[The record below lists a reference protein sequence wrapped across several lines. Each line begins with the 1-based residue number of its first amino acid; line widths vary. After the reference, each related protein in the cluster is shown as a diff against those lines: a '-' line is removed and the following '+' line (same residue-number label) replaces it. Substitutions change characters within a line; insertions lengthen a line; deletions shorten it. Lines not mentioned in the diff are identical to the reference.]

1 MILISFSG
9 QANVCNLREGSFDS
23 AVRINGLPGYFFKVH
38 PDGKYIAF
46 IENGNDLL
54 DLETGKQYD
63 LPGGVDPVWSP
74 DGKFLT
80 HPGDND
86 GMSFHH
92 SEKAISSALLGKP
105 NDSQPFND
113 DRLKGVYQSIGK
125 QGDTYSV
132 ITDYQGASI
141 ARYKIEDEK
150 FTTVGDVAPLCK
162 NIPGIYSDL
171 PMLSKDGKYL
181 SSYDS
186 TSRSTKIYSL
196 NGNDCTLAVD
206 LGFPTG
212 KVSFNNDSSQITFHL
227 DQFGEFD
234 DGWFSGISKDK
245 VKNVV
250 SLKLEKKDEKLIPGE
265 WSLVSKVTSA
275 GDGGY
280 YPDYDQAGNIY
291 FLEDRDNYFQFIKV
305 RQDQLEWF
313 PFDAK
318 IFRTSGDCQNCL
330 AEPPKSSLEILSAM
344 WARVCDQ
351 AEMNLNNSPL
361 HATAIDP
368 VECRKMVEDLW
379 TPSLEVTKEALL
391 SSCPKRNTEV
401 GKITGVWDTNRMA
414 TAEGLINQRCI
425 MCHTQPMEFEK
436 EITIMVSTVPDKYES
451 GEKVKVNS
459 KLPRINLLES
469 DPKTIQRMQHAV
481 DSGTMPKGSSFTS
494 DQQKMVRE
502 FLDRKLLDFSG
513 DALEDDFQWSPRVNR
528 YSPEHLAKK
537 MEEELSPYQTQP
549 EPMKDSI
556 RRMVNCIYGN
566 ISCDNYVVEFESQIQ
581 GTPEE
586 KEQQVMQM
594 KCQVLAGV
602 TPQECNDW
610 YERTT
615 LTEEKK

>member
-46 IENGNDLL
+46 IENGNELL
-54 DLETGKQYD
+54 DFETGKHYD
-63 LPGGVDPVWSP
+63 LQGGVDPVWSP
-74 DGKFLT
+74 DGKILT

-86 GMSFHH
+86 GMAFHH
-92 SEKAISSALLGKP
+92 SDEAILAALEGKP
-105 NDSQPFND
+105 SESKPFVD
-113 DRLKGVYQSIGK
+113 ERLKGVYQSIGK

-132 ITDYQGASI
+132 ITDYKGASI
-141 ARYKIEDEK
+141 ARYKMEDQK
-150 FTTVGDVAPLCK
+150 FTTVGDVTPLCK
-162 NIPGIYSDL
+162 NIPGIHSDL

-186 TSRSTKIYSL
+186 QSRSAKIYSL

-212 KVSFNNDSSQITFHL
+212 KVSFNSDSSQITFHL

-234 DGWFSGISKDK
+234 DGWFSGIGKDK

-250 SLKLEKKDEKLIPGE
+250 SLKLEKNGEKLIPGE

-291 FLEDRDNYFQFIKV
+291 FLEDRDNYFQFVKV

-318 IFRTSGDCQNCL
+318 VFRISGDCENCVV
-330 AEPPKSSLEILSAM
+330 APPKSSLEILSAM
-344 WARVCDQ
+344 WGRVCDQ
-351 AEMNLNNSPL
+351 AGINLANSPL

-368 VECRKMVEDLW
+368 LECKKMVEDLW
-379 TPSLEVTKEALL
+379 TASLEVTKESLL
-391 SSCPKRNTEV
+391 SSCPKKTNEV
-401 GKITGVWDTNRMA
+401 GKITGVWDTKRMA
-414 TAEGLINQRCI
+414 SAEALINQRCI
-425 MCHTQPMEFEK
+425 MCHSQPMEFEK
-436 EITIMVSTVPDKYES
+436 EITIMVSTVPDKYEFS
-451 GEKVKVNS
+451 QKVKVNS
-459 KLPRINLLES
+459 KLPKINLSES
-469 DPKTIQRMQHAV
+469 DAKTIQRMGYAV
-481 DSGTMPKGSSFTS
+481 SAGSMPKGSSFTS

-502 FLDRKLLDFSG
+502 FLERKLLDFPS
-513 DALEDDFQWSPRVNR
+513 DASEEGPQWSPTINR
-528 YSPEHLAKK
+528 YAPEHLAKK
-537 MEEELSPYQTQP
+537 MEEVLSQFEDQP
-549 EPMKDSI
+549 EVMKESI
-556 RRMVNCIYGN
+556 RRMVNCTYGN
-566 ISCDNYVVEFESQIQ
+566 IGCDKYIVEFESQIQ

-586 KEQQVMQM
+586 KKEQVMQM
-594 KCQVLAGV
+594 KCQVMTGV

-610 YERTT
+610 YERTPT
-615 LTEEKK
+615 DEEKK